1 LNGASI
7 DAVMRRLARHPVQ
20 SLVRRWNWKS
30 AVLSAMVRSTLFFI
44 VNINAGI
51 DAARDAF
58 VTEIVFR
65 SATAGFYGALTQA
78 LRDIRPF
85 WVGTVAVMALLPLT
99 THLLEFLI
107 HWLRGT
113 ARLASSLEWS
123 VAFTALSTSFNL
135 FAMRRGAFVV
145 GRGGESIFSDL
156 RRVPRLAFEFLAG
169 IPRGLW
175 RVVKIHR

>member
-1 LNGASI
+1 
-7 DAVMRRLARHPVQ
+7 MRRLVRHPVP

-30 AVLSAMVRSTLFFI
+30 AVLSAMVRSMLFFA

-51 DAARDAF
+51 DAARAAF

-78 LRDIRPF
+78 LRDIQPA
-85 WVGTVAVMALLPLT
+85 WVGTVVVMGLLPLT
-99 THLLEFLI
+99 AHLLEFLF

-123 VAFTALSTSFNL
+123 VAFTALSTSFSL
-135 FAMRRGAFVV
+135 FAMRQGAFVV
-145 GRGGESIFSDL
+145 GRGGESIVSDL
-156 RRVPRLAFEFLAG
+156 RRVPRLVFEFLAG
-169 IPRGLW
+169 IPRGLS
-175 RVVKIHR
+175 RLAKILP

>member
-7 DAVMRRLARHPVQ
+7 DAVMRRLVRHPVRL
-20 SLVRRWNWKS
+20 LVGRWNWKS
-30 AVLSAMVRSTLFFI
+30 AVLSAMVRSALFFA

-51 DAARDAF
+51 DAARAAF

-65 SATAGFYGALTQA
+65 GATAGFYGALTQA
-78 LRDIRPF
+78 LRDIQPV
-85 WVGTVAVMALLPLT
+85 WAGTVMVIGLLPLT
-99 THLLEFLI
+99 THALEFLI

-113 ARLASSLEWS
+113 AHLASGLEWS

-135 FAMRRGAFVV
+135 FAMRRGAFIV
-145 GRGGESIFSDL
+145 GRGGESIYSDF
-156 RRVPRLAFEFLAG
+156 RRVPRLVFEFLAG

-175 RVVKIHR
+175 RLVKILL